1 MVEEKGEAEDG
12 VVVFLYT
19 IVLIRLG
26 TELFIVVSNGAHH
39 RAFEIEMDLFL
50 ARQFDRFQYK

>member
-1 MVEEKGEAEDG
+1 M
-12 VVVFLYT
+12 VVFLYT

-39 RAFEIEMDLFL
+39 GAFEIEMDLL
-50 ARQFDRFQYK
+50 LTRQFDGF